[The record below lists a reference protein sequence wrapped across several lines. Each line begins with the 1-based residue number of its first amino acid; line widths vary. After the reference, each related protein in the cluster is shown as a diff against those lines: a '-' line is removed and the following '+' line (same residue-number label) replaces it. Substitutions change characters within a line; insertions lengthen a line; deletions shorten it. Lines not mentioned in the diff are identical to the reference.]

1 MFDVSFTELLI
12 IGVVALVVLGPE
24 RLPKVARTVGHL
36 LGRAQRYVSDVKSDI
51 QREIELEEL
60 RKFKENM
67 DTAASEMQTS
77 LRETES
83 SLRADLDATARE
95 AKQAVAATAQ
105 NAQASLST
113 AAQEAKDALAEPQAA
128 PSATAPAGPT
138 TSAAVPAASASA
150 PVPDDHA
157 SRTIAPPVPA
167 PASEPA
173 AAPKQHSPSSTG
185 TLS

>member
-60 RKFKENM
+60 RKFKQNM
-67 DTAASEMQTS
+67 DEAASEMQTS

-105 NAQASLST
+105 NAQASLT
-113 AAQEAKDALAEPQAA
+113 ATAQEAKGALESGPQ
-128 PSATAPAGPT
+128 
-138 TSAAVPAASASA
+138 
-150 PVPDDHA
+150 
-157 SRTIAPPVPA
+157 
-167 PASEPA
+167 SESQSESPA
-173 AAPKQHSPSSTG
+173 AAPKNPLSPTG
-185 TLS
+185 TST